1 MSPAFHRGAA
11 ARRLEVPSRAADLGF
26 TVELPGDWQPHDLPD
41 DDLNFEDPTHLMSLV
56 VVTAPQAAIVFSAA
70 ARPAYADGTVSDWAS
85 YLLDHN
91 GLVPNAQG
99 GGSMGSLPALL
110 GEATQ
115 ASELGPVCVR
125 YAFAEDG
132 GRLISLSLTAP
143 ELVADALYGVWQHL
157 LSTFA
162 LTTPKGPTVSV
173 WPVANSAASAA
184 DTDPDASAASV
195 NPAASAC
202 DADPANASQP
212 PLEPLANHALSGDAA
227 TFDQEHPT
235 LQRLRDNGIGL
246 APRVHRVDSGARSV
260 TLACGAIMAFIDAPF
275 GWHAI
280 DDGRRVLVFE
290 PTSQVQLNFSL
301 LERPEGGFE
310 ALMEALEAQSR
321 SDYPAPEFLRLV
333 FGRVQVLGVRNIADR
348 GEPIEQL
355 HLLVDGPAPHQV
367 LRARITSTPER
378 TGAAG
383 NLGVTMLHSVVFG
396 GSGGGGGE
404 TEGEGAALA
413 TERD

>member
-26 TVELPGDWQPHDLPD
+26 TVELPGDWHPHDLPD

-56 VVTAPQAAIVFSAA
+56 VVTAPQAAIVFLAA
-70 ARPAYADGTVSDWAS
+70 ARPAYADCTVSDWAS
-85 YLLDHN
+85 YLLDDN

-184 DTDPDASAASV
+184 ETDPDASAASV
-195 NPAASAC
+195 DPAASAC

-310 ALMEALEAQSR
+310 ALMDALEAQSR

-383 NLGVTMLHSVVFG
+383 NLWVTMLHSVVFG
-396 GSGGGGGE
+396 SGG
-404 TEGEGAALA
+404 GEGAALT

>member
-1 MSPAFHRGAA
+1 MSHAFHRGVA

-26 TVELPGDWQPHDLPD
+26 TVELPGDWQLHDLPD
-41 DDLNFEDPTHLMSLV
+41 DELNFEDPTHLISLV

-70 ARPAYADGTVSDWAS
+70 ARPAFADGTVSDWAR

-91 GLVPNAQG
+91 GLVPSAQG
-99 GGSMGSLPALL
+99 GGAMGSLPALL

-115 ASELGPVCVR
+115 ASELGPMCVR

-132 GRLISLSLTAP
+132 GRLISLSLAAP

-173 WPVANSAASAA
+173 WPDSNPTASAA
-184 DTDPDASAASV
+184 NADL
-195 NPAASAC
+195 PAAAAE
-202 DADPANASQP
+202 ADPADSSQP
-212 PLEPLANHALSGDAA
+212 PLEPLANHALSDNAA
-227 TFDQEHPT
+227 SFEQEHPT
-235 LQRLRDNGIGL
+235 LQRLRENGVGL
-246 APRVHRVDSGARSV
+246 APRVHHIDANARSV
-260 TLACGAIMAFIDAPF
+260 TLACGALMAFIDAPF

-301 LERPEGGFE
+301 LERPDGGIE
-310 ALMEALEAQSR
+310 ALMDALEAQSR
-321 SDYPAPEFLRLV
+321 SDYTEPEFLRLA
-333 FGRVQVLGVRNIADR
+333 FGRVQVLAVRNIADR

-355 HLLVDGPAPHQV
+355 HLMVDGPAPDLV
-367 LRARITSTPER
+367 LRARVTSTPER

-383 NLGVTMLHSVVFG
+383 NLGVTMLHSVAFG
-396 GSGGGGGE
+396 GAG
-404 TEGEGAALA
+404 GEGAALSG
-413 TERD
+413 ERGRCIDALGPECAE

>member
-26 TVELPGDWQPHDLPD
+26 MVELPGDWQPHDLPD
-41 DDLNFEDPTHLMSLV
+41 DDLNFDDPTHLTSLV

-70 ARPAYADGTVSDWAS
+70 ARPAYADGTVSDWAR

-91 GLVPNAQG
+91 GLVPGAQG

-184 DTDPDASAASV
+184 ETDPDASAASV
-195 NPAASAC
+195 DPAASAC

-246 APRVHRVDSGARSV
+246 APRVHRVDSSARSV

-310 ALMEALEAQSR
+310 ALMDALEAQSR

-396 GSGGGGGE
+396 SGG
-404 TEGEGAALA
+404 GEGAALA